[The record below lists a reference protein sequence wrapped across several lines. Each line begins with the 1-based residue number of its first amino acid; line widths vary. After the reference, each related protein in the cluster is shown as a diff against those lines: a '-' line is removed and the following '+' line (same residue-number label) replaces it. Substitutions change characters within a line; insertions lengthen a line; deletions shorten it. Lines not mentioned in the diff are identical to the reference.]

1 MAEKQM
7 SLGSFKTTVPAM
19 KLFAAGELDRTPPSC
34 IPRLCNVTVTRLQ
47 VLQPLGVELASV
59 TLAVKMQN
67 SKRILRSNEIPLTQ
81 NGLLDTELQLSFS
94 LQYPHFLK
102 RDGNTLQIML
112 QRRKKYK
119 NRTFLGCKTLALGLI
134 NMSQVLQRPIDRD
147 LDLYFE
153 GKDKSSAVA
162 KVNLVSLSSQPVDT
176 EEPIDRPK
184 HFFTDNPDRVVDLDD
199 SDEDEDYSS
208 QDDGSDS
215 EPILDSAS
223 THHHH
228 HHHHHHLRSNSRSKS
243 LPPNARQRNLK
254 QRFIALLKRFKVPE
268 ALQAFDQDQDLD
280 TRPDVEVDEAEIE
293 DLFDELEDLSDSGPE
308 VDTISITST
317 PKPSLRPYFSS
328 SRSLLTEGLN
338 ITGNPLLR
346 LKVPGT
352 NTAEKLA
359 TDRMSDESSKRA
371 DSDHMEAWTDQ
382 EQSDTQGLASSPPRE
397 DKSKSNKS
405 KFFRDPNNMSLKEKR
420 GSSSSSTPRQEKIII
435 ERTNSLVSSSSQ
447 LPRKVLLEHLGRIL
461 PLEDIDLPDHIILV
475 NTVESHGSLLAGYLT
490 DRGHRVITT
499 MAPADVRATIAHLVH
514 KLQKFCNSNAKAP
527 GPMKIVIIGSDTY
540 INCVLRPYVE
550 QFSSKPPDFQNHFR
564 FFSIPLAG
572 VNSIAKYLA
581 SIDSIYG
588 ATFVS
593 DSWKEVIDK
602 WEKPDVQ
609 EAVNRIQKYLTQA
622 QYTLNLPIAEAM
634 ITYKGK
640 SDDESCQAFIPFIT
654 DVRLGSGDVT
664 SSSVDLDDPVVAPS
678 AMILPGSP
686 PAATT
691 PAVNIE
697 GKQRENIT
705 PPPSP
710 NISASH
716 INSAKFVSESVGDRE
731 PLDLQVDYWVIRAL
745 NREEREKDKDKEK
758 TKGEGGKYTVKGTFR
773 TLQVARLAPLGV
785 SPPQDPNAPLTHLTF
800 SYATK
805 EKKQRIMRLGK
816 KKEREKESESR
827 REVIDGICRL
837 LASTRN
843 QPLKVAIDSVEWTN
857 VKFFQISSQW
867 QTQIKTFPV
876 ALFSLQ

>member
-153 GKDKSSAVA
+153 GKDKSLAVA

-228 HHHHHHLRSNSRSKS
+228 H
-243 LPPNARQRNLK
+243 PPSSSFEQRNLK

-338 ITGNPLLR
+338 ITG
-346 LKVPGT
+346 T

-397 DKSKSNKS
+397 DKSKSSNKS

-420 GSSSSSTPRQEKIII
+420 GSSSSSTPRQGKNYY
-435 ERTNSLVSSSSQ
+435 R
-447 LPRKVLLEHLGRIL
+447 RGRIL
-461 PLEDIDLPDHIILV
+461 
-475 NTVESHGSLLAGYLT
+475 
-490 DRGHRVITT
+490 
-499 MAPADVRATIAHLVH
+499 
-514 KLQKFCNSNAKAP
+514 
-527 GPMKIVIIGSDTY
+527 
-540 INCVLRPYVE
+540 
-550 QFSSKPPDFQNHFR
+550 
-564 FFSIPLAG
+564 
-572 VNSIAKYLA
+572 
-581 SIDSIYG
+581 
-588 ATFVS
+588 
-593 DSWKEVIDK
+593 
-602 WEKPDVQ
+602 
-609 EAVNRIQKYLTQA
+609 
-622 QYTLNLPIAEAM
+622 
-634 ITYKGK
+634 
-640 SDDESCQAFIPFIT
+640 
-654 DVRLGSGDVT
+654 
-664 SSSVDLDDPVVAPS
+664 
-678 AMILPGSP
+678 
-686 PAATT
+686 
-691 PAVNIE
+691 
-697 GKQRENIT
+697 
-705 PPPSP
+705 
-710 NISASH
+710 
-716 INSAKFVSESVGDRE
+716 
-731 PLDLQVDYWVIRAL
+731 
-745 NREEREKDKDKEK
+745 
-758 TKGEGGKYTVKGTFR
+758 
-773 TLQVARLAPLGV
+773 
-785 SPPQDPNAPLTHLTF
+785 
-800 SYATK
+800 
-805 EKKQRIMRLGK
+805 
-816 KKEREKESESR
+816 
-827 REVIDGICRL
+827 
-837 LASTRN
+837 
-843 QPLKVAIDSVEWTN
+843 
-857 VKFFQISSQW
+857 
-867 QTQIKTFPV
+867 
-876 ALFSLQ
+876 